1 MHRYPLL
8 ALLSTIIACAAIR
21 AEDTPAPA
29 DAPADHQGSRK
40 VVAASDDGSITLH
53 ANDASVHGSTIRYE
67 PKPEKNTIGYWTKAD
82 DWASWE
88 FDAPK
93 AGSYKVEVLQGC
105 GKGSGGAEV
114 EVSVGD
120 QSIRFTVDD
129 TGGFQNFVARKIGAL
144 KIAAGRQT
152 ISVKAK
158 TKPGLAV
165 MDLRQIVL

>member
-1 MHRYPLL
+1 MRRSFCLAVFVAMTTCLL
-8 ALLSTIIACAAIR
+8 H
-21 AEDTPAPA
+21 AEDAPIPT

-40 VVAASDDGSITLH
+40 VVAASEDGSITLH
-53 ANDASVHGSTIRYE
+53 ASDASVHGSTIRYE

-82 DWASWE
+82 DWVSWE

-93 AGSYKVEVLQGC
+93 GGSYELEVLQGC

-120 QSIRFTVDD
+120 QSVRFTVDD
-129 TGGFQNFVARKIGAL
+129 TGGFQNFVARKIGTL
-144 KIAAGRQT
+144 KIAGGRQT

-158 TKPGLAV
+158 VVLKPAESK
-165 MDLRQIVL
+165 